1 MVLFIYR
8 WWKNVALGQK
18 MTFSRDRLV
27 EAFLWTVGETFDPK
41 FGYFR
46 DMSTILNSLITVV
59 DDAYDVY
66 GTLDELELFTD
77 VVERLVFIH

>member
-1 MVLFIYR
+1 
-8 WWKNVALGQK
+8 

-27 EAFLWTVGETFDPK
+27 EAFLWTVGETFAPQC
-41 FGYFR
+41 GYFR
-46 DMSTILNSLITVV
+46 DMSTVLNSLITVI

-77 VVERLVFIH
+77 AVERLVSVNEILYNTPNINSIGN